1 VRPTV
6 VVNRAGLSVVCDDGA
21 MDTDPE
27 EVGRERIGGIQSV
40 DRALQIL
47 DILARRGAAGVSE
60 LAEEM
65 AIHKSTAFRLLSA
78 LEGRGMVQ
86 QSIHRGKYQIGVGVL
101 RLASSMS
108 RRMSI
113 VQQARPT
120 LERLADELAETV
132 NLAVRRSTF
141 AVNIDQAMGP
151 SPLATH
157 DWIGNLT
164 PLHATASGKILVA
177 YLSRDERD
185 LLLGA
190 GPLPRHTAATVV
202 DRAELEDELRR
213 VASSGLATTHGE
225 LEIGLNA
232 IAVAVRDYRDEVVGS
247 ISVSGPSVRFEPEGS
262 AELAA
267 IVLAAGAEISAKL
280 GHAAA

>member
-1 VRPTV
+1 MMNGMAIESGEP
-6 VVNRAGLSVVCDDGA
+6 A
-21 MDTDPE
+21 
-27 EVGRERIGGIQSV
+27 RERNGGIQSV

-47 DILARRGAAGVSE
+47 DILARRGGAGVSE

-78 LEGRGMVQ
+78 LEARGMVQ
-86 QSIHRGKYQIGVGVL
+86 QSSNRGKYQVGVGVL

-132 NLAVRRSTF
+132 NLAVRRSKY

-177 YLSRDERD
+177 CLSPDERD
-185 LLLGA
+185 LVLGP
-190 GPLPRHTAATVV
+190 GPLPRHTAATIV
-202 DRAELEDELRR
+202 DRGRLDTELEQ
-213 VASSGLATTHGE
+213 VAETGLATTHGE
-225 LEIGLNA
+225 LEVGLNA
-232 IAVAVRDYRDEVVGS
+232 VAVAVRDYRDEVVGS
-247 ISVSGPSVRFEPEGS
+247 VSVSGPALRFEPSQS
-262 AELAA
+262 AQIGATLIE
-267 IVLAAGAEISAKL
+267 AGAEISARL
-280 GHAAA
+280 GHASA

>member
-1 VRPTV
+1 MMI
-6 VVNRAGLSVVCDDGA
+6 A
-21 MDTDPE
+21 METDPVDGVSSRSGDE
-27 EVGRERIGGIQSV
+27 GGRERNGGIQSV

-47 DILARRGAAGVSE
+47 DILARRGGAGVSE
-60 LAEEM
+60 LADEM
-65 AIHKSTAFRLLSA
+65 DIHKSTAFRLLSA

-86 QSIHRGKYQIGVGVL
+86 QSVSRGKYQVGVGVL

-132 NLAVRRSTF
+132 NLAVRRSKY

-177 YLSRDERD
+177 YLGKDERD
-185 LLLGA
+185 LLLGP

-202 DRAELEDELRR
+202 DREKLEAELEQV
-213 VASSGLATTHGE
+213 VATGLATTHGE
-225 LEIGLNA
+225 LEVGLNA
-232 IAVAVRDYRDEVVGS
+232 VAVAVRDYRDEVVGS
-247 ISVSGPSVRFEPEGS
+247 VSVSGPALRFEPGDSPEIGVV
-262 AELAA
+262 L
-267 IVLAAGAEISAKL
+267 LAAGAEISLRL
-280 GHAAA
+280 GHATP

>member
-1 VRPTV
+1 MIT
-6 VVNRAGLSVVCDDGA
+6 A
-21 MDTDPE
+21 MPPEPVDPE
-27 EVGRERIGGIQSV
+27 PVDPEPVDPAEAGRERNNGIQSV

-47 DILARRGAAGVSE
+47 DILAQRGGAGVSE
-60 LAEEM
+60 LADEM
-65 AIHKSTAFRLLSA
+65 GIHKSTAFRLLSA

-86 QSIHRGKYQIGVGVL
+86 QSTSRGKYQVGVGVL

-132 NLAVRRSTF
+132 NLAVRRSTY

-151 SPLATH
+151 SPLASH

-164 PLHATASGKILVA
+164 PLHATASGKILIA
-177 YLSRDERD
+177 SLRADERD
-185 LLLGA
+185 LLLGP
-190 GPLPRHTAATVV
+190 GPLPRHTAATTV
-202 DRAELEDELRR
+202 DRAQLEVELHQV
-213 VASSGLATTHGE
+213 VATGLAMTHGE
-225 LEIGLNA
+225 LEVGLNA

-247 ISVSGPSVRFEPEGS
+247 ISVSGPALRFEPADS
-262 AELAA
+262 PELAG
-267 IVLAAGAEISAKL
+267 IMLAAGAEISARL
-280 GHAAA
+280 GHASAS

>member
-1 VRPTV
+1 MMI
-6 VVNRAGLSVVCDDGA
+6 A
-21 MDTDPE
+21 METDPVDGVSSRTGDE
-27 EVGRERIGGIQSV
+27 GGRERNGGIQSV

-47 DILARRGAAGVSE
+47 DILARRGGAGVSE
-60 LAEEM
+60 LADEM
-65 AIHKSTAFRLLSA
+65 DIHKSTAFRLLSA

-86 QSIHRGKYQIGVGVL
+86 QSVSRGKYQVGVGVL

-132 NLAVRRSTF
+132 NLAVRRSKY

-177 YLSRDERD
+177 YLGKDERD
-185 LLLGA
+185 LLLGP

-202 DRAELEDELRR
+202 DREKLEAELEQV
-213 VASSGLATTHGE
+213 VATGLATTHGE
-225 LEIGLNA
+225 LEVGLNA
-232 IAVAVRDYRDEVVGS
+232 VAVAVRDYRDEVVGS
-247 ISVSGPSVRFEPEGS
+247 VSVSGPALRFEPGDSPEIGVV
-262 AELAA
+262 L
-267 IVLAAGAEISAKL
+267 LAAGAEISLRL
-280 GHAAA
+280 GHATP

>member
-1 VRPTV
+1 MMTAMPTEPD
-6 VVNRAGLSVVCDDGA
+6 APKSVGA
-21 MDTDPE
+21 PQS
-27 EVGRERIGGIQSV
+27 GRERTGGIQSV

-47 DILARRGAAGVSE
+47 DILARRGGAGVSE

-65 AIHKSTAFRLLSA
+65 GIHKSTAFRLLSA
-78 LEGRGMVQ
+78 LETRGMVQ
-86 QSIHRGKYQIGVGVL
+86 QSSSRGKYQVGVGVL

-132 NLAVRRSTF
+132 NLAVRRSKY

-164 PLHATASGKILVA
+164 PLHATASGKILIA
-177 YLSRDERD
+177 YLRVEERD
-185 LLLGA
+185 LLLGP
-190 GPLPRHTAATVV
+190 GPLPRHTAATLVARDALEEELQQV
-202 DRAELEDELRR
+202 RAT
-213 VASSGLATTHGE
+213 GLARTHGE
-225 LEIGLNA
+225 LEVGLNA
-232 IAVAVRDYRDEVVGS
+232 VAVAVRDYRDEVVGS
-247 ISVSGPSVRFEPEGS
+247 ISVSGPALRFEPTGS
-262 AELAA
+262 AGLAA
-267 IVLAAGAEISAKL
+267 TVLTASDEVSARL
-280 GHAAA
+280 GHAAPA

>member
-1 VRPTV
+1 MMSRMSIEPGEPV
-6 VVNRAGLSVVCDDGA
+6 
-21 MDTDPE
+21 
-27 EVGRERIGGIQSV
+27 RERNGGLQSV

-47 DILARRGAAGVSE
+47 DVLARRGGAGVSE

-65 AIHKSTAFRLLSA
+65 GIHKSTAFRLLSA

-86 QSIHRGKYQIGVGVL
+86 QSINRGKYQIGVGVL

-132 NLAVRRSTF
+132 NLAVRRSKY

-164 PLHATASGKILVA
+164 PLHATASGKVLVA
-177 YLSRDERD
+177 CLSPDERD
-185 LLLGA
+185 LVLGP
-190 GPLPRHTAATVV
+190 GPLPRHTTATIV
-202 DRAELEDELRR
+202 DRARLDAELEQ
-213 VASSGLATTHGE
+213 VSTTGLATTHGE
-225 LEIGLNA
+225 LEVGLNA
-232 IAVAVRDYRDEVVGS
+232 VAVAVRDYRDEVVGS
-247 ISVSGPSVRFEPEGS
+247 VSVSGPALRFEPNQS
-262 AELAA
+262 AEIGTAL
-267 IVLAAGAEISAKL
+267 LAAGAEISARL
-280 GHAAA
+280 GHAGA

>member
-1 VRPTV
+1 MMSRMSIEPGEPV
-6 VVNRAGLSVVCDDGA
+6 
-21 MDTDPE
+21 
-27 EVGRERIGGIQSV
+27 RERNGGLQSV

-47 DILARRGAAGVSE
+47 DILARRGGAGVSE

-65 AIHKSTAFRLLSA
+65 NIHKSTAFRLLSA

-86 QSIHRGKYQIGVGVL
+86 QSINRGKYQIGVGVL

-132 NLAVRRSTF
+132 NLAVRRSKY

-164 PLHATASGKILVA
+164 PLHATASGKVLVA
-177 YLSRDERD
+177 CLSPDERD
-185 LLLGA
+185 LVLGP
-190 GPLPRHTAATVV
+190 GPLPRHTTATIV
-202 DRAELEDELRR
+202 DRDRLDAELEQ
-213 VASSGLATTHGE
+213 VSTTGLATTHGE
-225 LEIGLNA
+225 LEVGLNA
-232 IAVAVRDYRDEVVGS
+232 VAVAVRDYRDEVVGS
-247 ISVSGPSVRFEPEGS
+247 VSVSGPALRFEPNQS
-262 AELAA
+262 AEIGAA
-267 IVLAAGAEISAKL
+267 LLAAGAEISARL
-280 GHAAA
+280 GHAGA